1 MESSSIMNSTMGDL
15 GGYFVPQKYYD
26 PNSSARV
33 LCVELPNNSQI
44 VVNYSE
50 KYTVAD
56 LIKKILDSREF
67 RYNSYRRDY
76 ILDSH
81 NHINLYDLHLCLYRQ
96 IKPEYE
102 NKISNDVKLDALH
115 EKGFLK
121 NAKYAFFIFQ
131 DNKLP
136 YGFMS
141 NSSQI
146 KCDMMKNVIDS
157 GYDANA
163 IYSLYL
169 PRVNPIYRINCF
181 PELEDYFIR
190 NKRCYNEFN
199 HFNLNELLNDH
210 EKLDWFIYDN
220 ESMNFLINMN
230 KTNIDVKS
238 KLRLINEKLYFEDIC
253 DDENI
258 NLNFT
263 EKDLEKIFLKIYY
276 EMDNPEEG
284 GKDLIVQKVK
294 LTMTTKV
301 IDIIEKMEKKVKAM
315 NKNWVFE
322 SNKMVLKVRSLND
335 FAFNLDNYMISYT
348 YIHECIKHN
357 IEGEYV
363 ILKNPGLDIDPQ
375 NQISENEIS
384 NQNPSQYV
392 TYIHYP
398 FDNLLSLAVYNPIV
412 NNLNSDL
419 EKAYVCFNKKP
430 IDLVKD
436 EAKEDNLDLFIN
448 SLSQDLNKETNKI
461 YEESLNNIGNDN
473 TKEKKDFNDKYEV
486 KDIKEIKDNLTNV
499 SMSLNNTSIMVTPNA
514 SMISKRRR
522 NRGSMVEMP
531 NMFLPENQNLEQ
543 KDYDDLNQT
552 FLASINIREV
562 DRPFSILLKSAHIKD
577 LLNSTPFE
585 RNINLIFQI
594 KVQLYLGNQP
604 FSKPYNLIWKNGTQ
618 DLNPEFNKRIY
629 FDLNYSQIPN
639 FCSVLFKVS
648 FLQYNNDGELFGNTT
663 KYYGNFRL
671 FDHNLRLKCGMH
683 KLNLYSGLFTD
694 DAYYYF
700 MDNDEEEK
708 SSKIYFEI
716 EHFNKTVYNKI
727 THIKNYTFEGS
738 FMIIDSEAKNIEDIK
753 KRSYFEEMNTY
764 DKKTLWGNRY
774 KLSRDSELF
783 SQLLTCVDY
792 SEPKHLIELEKIL
805 EMAKELNSIDSI
817 GLLGGKFLHESIRNF
832 AVKCLKKSP
841 NIEIQEYLYEL
852 IHGLRYEINH
862 DNELAR
868 FLLEKAIKY
877 PVTIGHS
884 FYWILKSQMYEQN
897 FQQRYGLYLEIFLNK
912 IGPNLTKIFFDEDIL
927 MNKLEEICEV
937 QKNKKISKKEKLN
950 SFKELINGF
959 NTNLVEQ
966 LHEVSLPLDF
976 KYRIDKI
983 NFENCKVQ
991 IKDGKTELI
1000 ICFKNVDPLGDN
1012 ILVNYYND
1020 KDIRMTLVVMQ
1031 LYNVFHTIL
1040 CENNFKLK
1048 MPLYGVMTTSIN
1060 KGLIQLLP
1068 DTQVYDEMPIKD
1080 TSGYKNL
1087 FGKKSLNK
1095 YLTLNS
1101 GISPE
1106 EVYDNF
1112 ISSNVSYG
1120 IMNYIMGVTQ
1130 RNKKNLHF
1138 KRNGEIYY
1146 TEYNHLLN
1154 HYSKLLGDRG
1164 VPFVFN
1170 ITFVD
1175 FLSKINKLKD
1185 FVDMFMKAFIIMR
1198 NKSKDILKLLEILLS
1213 SGLPEISQK
1222 SIRFLDDSLCLNK
1235 TKEEAEAMTDEVL
1248 NSIMNK

>member
-335 FAFNLDNYMISYT
+335 FAFNLDNYMISYS

-430 IDLVKD
+430 MDLVKD

-473 TKEKKDFNDKYEV
+473 SKDKKDFNDKYEV

-531 NMFLPENQNLEQ
+531 NMFLSENQNLEQ

-552 FLASINIREV
+552 FLSSINIREV

-774 KLSRDSELF
+774 KLSRESELF

-1000 ICFKNVDPLGDN
+1000 ISFKNVDPLGDN